1 MCGIAGLI
9 DLKRQLDGNEL
20 ALQAKHMAASI
31 RHRGPDTG
39 GQWTDSQSGLALS
52 FRRLA
57 IIDLTQT
64 GHQPMLSGNKRYAI
78 VFNGEIYNF
87 QELRAELVEQ
97 GVAFNGTSDTEVM
110 LEGFGRWGVE
120 ETVKRLIGMFAV
132 ALWDREENVFGSSAT
147 ASASNRSISALSANA
162 SYSARS

>member
-1 MCGIAGLI
+1 
-9 DLKRQLDGNEL
+9 
-20 ALQAKHMAASI
+20 
-31 RHRGPDTG
+31 
-39 GQWTDSQSGLALS
+39 
-52 FRRLA
+52 
-57 IIDLTQT
+57 
-64 GHQPMLSGNKRYAI
+64 MLSGNKRYAI

-87 QELRAELVEQ
+87 QELRAELIEQ

-147 ASASNRSISALSANA
+147 ASASNCSISALSANA